1 MKATQNGSV
10 EEGMFYD
17 FLFTLL
23 QVVLLLICAVT
34 YWRLAE
40 MEKIP
45 GWIWGATSAAAYL
58 LTWRILHYGV
68 LGNLLGQAALLI
80 VIGAAR
86 TGLEM
91 MGRRK

>member
-1 MKATQNGSV
+1 
-10 EEGMFYD
+10 MFFGD
-17 FLFTLL
+17 LLFTLL

-45 GWIWGATSAAAYL
+45 GWIWGATSAVAYL

-68 LGNLLGQAALLI
+68 LGNLLGQALLLI
-80 VIGAAR
+80 VIGLAR

-91 MGRRK
+91 IGRRK

>member
-1 MKATQNGSV
+1 M
-10 EEGMFYD
+10 GMFFSD
-17 FLFTLL
+17 LLFTLL
-23 QVVLLLICAVT
+23 QVVVLLICAVT

-58 LTWRILHYGV
+58 VTWRILHYGV
-68 LGNLLGQAALLI
+68 LGNLVGQAILLI

-86 TGLEM
+86 AGLEM